1 MGNLEGTEEVAHM
14 EVTLVLAVRFMD
26 LVVRI
31 VEQAG
36 AQDT

>member
-1 MGNLEGTEEVAHM
+1 MGNLEGMEEIAHM
-14 EVTLVLAVRFMD
+14 EVTLVLAVRFMA
-26 LVVRI
+26 LVLRI